1 MLTKTKIVLSA
12 LAVAAFAQG
21 AMAEA
26 INPDVSGRAV
36 RPEQQQLIVTPVIAQ
51 GAGAY
56 AYAYAYAPVAPRG
69 VTGLEQARFDRV
81 TGNIGAY

>member
-36 RPEQQQLIVTPVIAQ
+36 RPEQQQLIVSPVIAQ

-56 AYAYAYAPVAPRG
+56 AYAYAPVAPRNAI
-69 VTGLEQARFDRV
+69 GLEQARFDRV

>member
-1 MLTKTKIVLSA
+1 MLTKTRIVLSA

-26 INPDVSGRAV
+26 INPDVSGRAL
-36 RPEQQQLIVTPVIAQ
+36 RPEQQQPIVSPALAQ

-56 AYAYAYAPVAPRG
+56 AYAYAYAPVEPRG
-69 VTGLEQARFDRV
+69 VRTAEQPQFDRV
-81 TGNIGAY
+81 TGNIGSY